1 MHPRNT
7 RTSRIDGKH
16 AVLIV
21 TLQNNTL
28 AAQKFAPELKSD
40 HDCQEFQD
48 VNVVS
53 KLAGNGARE
62 RSVKV
67 LAMEIAPRAGAACVR
82 REEQAVVKPR

>member
-1 MHPRNT
+1 MHPRNA

-53 KLAGNGARE
+53 KLAENGASE

-67 LAMEIAPRAGAACVR
+67 LAMETAPRVR
-82 REEQAVVKPR
+82 FCMHP